1 MLFTVYRRL
10 PSVSETVSDPFLA
23 FSTEDIEGMD
33 REVEDI
39 LSGESDSEKVIS
51 KAKGLR
57 SVFRIFILIRLM

>member
-1 MLFTVYRRL
+1 M

-39 LSGESDSEKVIS
+39 LSGESDSEKVGHRWKFMNGTIELAAFGS
-51 KAKGLR
+51 TT
-57 SVFRIFILIRLM
+57 